1 MARGDY
7 TELTGNWEGASV
19 AVARG
24 DRIYIAANG
33 LLFVLDPEADTY
45 EQLPGE
51 WTLRGL
57 VPIGESFL
65 GFDGGGAL
73 FRMER
78 SGAWEGLDQTFED
91 LRVVVGA
98 DGKAYA
104 VGASLLYELDLDGN
118 SRLIEGSWDPA
129 CAGSVGT
136 AVFFAQHDGDLF
148 RLDPKTGDYQQLAGT
163 FVTPTAMTGHADG
176 RLYLI
181 SDNALY
187 DVDPATGSHE
197 RLSEG
202 WVVSHLVSCGTKL
215 YAFATSGAVYAID
228 V

>member
-7 TELTGNWEGASV
+7 TELTGNWEGATV
-19 AVARG
+19 AVASG

-33 LLFVLDPEADTY
+33 LLLALDPETDTH
-45 EQLPGE
+45 EELPGE
-51 WTLRGL
+51 WSLRGL

-78 SGAWEGLDQTFED
+78 SGSWQGLDQTFED
-91 LRVVVGA
+91 LRVAVGA
-98 DGKAYA
+98 DGKAFA
-104 VGASLLYELDLDGN
+104 VGESLLYEVDLQGK
-118 SRLIEGSWDPA
+118 SRLLRGSWDPA
-129 CAGSVGT
+129 AAGSVGK
-136 AVFFAQHDGDLF
+136 AIYFAQTDGELF
-148 RLDPKTGDYQQLAGT
+148 RLDPKTGDYKQLEGT
-163 FVTPTAMTGHADG
+163 FVTPTAMTGHTDG

-187 DVDPATGSHE
+187 DIDPATGSHE
-197 RLSEG
+197 RLSGG
-202 WVVSHLVSCGTKL
+202 WEVAHLVSCGTKL
-215 YAFATSGAVYAID
+215 YAFATSGTLYAIE

>member
-7 TELTGNWEGASV
+7 TELTGTWEGASV
-19 AVARG
+19 AVASG

-33 LLFVLDPEADTY
+33 LLCVLDPEADTY

-78 SGAWEGLDQTFED
+78 SGAWQGLDLTFED

-98 DGKAYA
+98 EDKAFA
-104 VGASLLYELDLDGN
+104 VGESLLYEVDLEGN
-118 SRLIEGSWDPA
+118 SRVLEGSWNPA
-129 CAGSVGT
+129 CAGSVGK
-136 AVFFAQHDGDLF
+136 AVYFAQDDGDLF
-148 RLDPKTGDYQQLAGT
+148 RLDPQTGGYQQLADI
-163 FVTPTAMTGHADG
+163 FLTPTAMTGHRDG
-176 RLYLI
+176 HLYLI
-181 SDNALY
+181 SDAALY
-187 DVDPATGSHE
+187 DIDPETGDYE

-202 WVVSHLVSCGTKL
+202 WHVTHLVSCGRKL
-215 YAFATSGAVYAID
+215 YAFATSGVVYAIE